1 MVELTSLKKSYKA
14 FVRRRINS
22 HTVAANQA
30 QIIRL
35 AQSKNVVFLQ
45 PTPPVRCGG
54 TVDRYYHFIFD
65 LVLPLYCLR
74 RRVSSEVTFLVEA
87 PGGFTERLFKIFP
100 QGIEAVDL
108 GDTISTLDTVPL
120 IGMNPKGVGL
130 SERLLDTFREDICRY
145 LNVDSGGDT
154 NKILLIERLP
164 PDEYFF
170 TKAKVQGGGAAW
182 RSLKNHAEV
191 CSTLESMVQAP
202 FEFHNLQLEKMSF
215 EDQIDYFGRARVVI
229 AQHGAGLTNCLW
241 MRRNADVVELNH
253 GDTNNDHYRVICRR
267 RQLGYAR
274 YGTDSSHATIDIKQL
289 TDWLL
294 QRPSLAQDRKSVV

>member
-1 MVELTSLKKSYKA
+1 MTK
-14 FVRRRINS
+14 
-22 HTVAANQA
+22 T
-30 QIIRL
+30 
-35 AQSKNVVFLQ
+35 KNVIFLQ

-74 RRVSSEVTFLVEA
+74 RQVAPEVTFLMEA
-87 PGGFTERLFKIFP
+87 PGGFIERLLKIFP
-100 QGIEAVDL
+100 QGVEAVDA
-108 GDTISTLDTVPL
+108 DNIISNLDTVPL

-130 SERLLDTFREDICRY
+130 SERLLNMFREDICRC
-145 LNVDSGGDT
+145 LNVDAGGDT

-170 TKAKVQGGGAAW
+170 TQAKVQGGGASW
-182 RSLKNHAEV
+182 RSLQNHAEV
-191 CSTLESMVQAP
+191 RSTLESMVKAP

-215 EDQIDYFGRARVVI
+215 EDQIYHFNRACIVI

-241 MRRNADVVELNH
+241 MRRNTHVVELNH
-253 GDTNNDHYRVICRR
+253 GDDNNDHYRVICRL

-274 YGTDSSHATIDIKQL
+274 YETDSNHATIDVERFS
-289 TDWLL
+289 DWLL
-294 QRPSLAQDRKSVV
+294 KKISLAQYFTTPKVASLKC